1 MKNKRNFIAELR
13 TLEMPYSK
21 CFTKKGLRNALF
33 SQYLQT
39 ELKPNLKLYFN
50 SHISQK
56 EWKDGLA
63 ETHLD
68 IPENTTA
75 SRNEKVAANV
85 VSLTEIES
93 KAQDIQS
100 AFFALVR
107 NNKLPSEY
115 YTHTITDT
123 PIFHTLV
130 AVKQQIERFQKGV
143 FEEMGLN
150 AKEYAESFT
159 EKLIYNLKQ
168 MQIPELSNAVI
179 KDFISE
185 KENIQFDIRIILGE
199 NVPSNISLFY
209 EQTKEIADNSLSRY
223 LEQQPQQVQ
232 QDNKKTEEEIKSF
245 EDLFYDP
252 NLIHESLDVL
262 RNAEPPLIDKKGNWI
277 GRPLGA
283 ICVWTDELKTRGI
296 MKRADGKML
305 SKYLSSKI
313 KGFSISESMFRK
325 HQQRA
330 QKDYCLQFKS
340 AISKIKT
347 T

>member
-21 CFTKKGLRNALF
+21 YFTKKGLRNALF

-168 MQIPELSNAVI
+168 KQIPELSKAVI

-223 LEQQPQQVQ
+223 LEQQPQQVN
-232 QDNKKTEEEIKSF
+232 NKSETETKITYNANEYALSYIFDTYANGDQIPVKRTEGGLDKKKIENIGTERGWTKKPDTFYRGVMKVLEYDLNDAKQLQNISNDWQNVISKLSINKEKTTEYLK
-245 EDLFYDP
+245 DK
-252 NLIHESLDVL
+252 NLIGE
-262 RNAEPPLIDKKGNWI
+262 
-277 GRPLGA
+277 
-283 ICVWTDELKTRGI
+283 
-296 MKRADGKML
+296 
-305 SKYLSSKI
+305 
-313 KGFSISESMFRK
+313 
-325 HQQRA
+325 
-330 QKDYCLQFKS
+330 
-340 AISKIKT
+340 
-347 T
+347 